1 MKKILK
7 IGLMLNPSIGYERG
21 ITSGIAKYSNL
32 HGPWSFYSIP
42 GTGREALPH
51 WPRWDLDGVV
61 LTDKHDVE
69 FVLAKKI
76 PCISVLVREEIKGIP
91 NVVPNN
97 EEVGFLGA
105 QYFIE
110 RGFKHFVFCAE
121 EGIKW
126 MEQRYEGFRRKIED
140 NGLNVS
146 RFNVHNDKIAI
157 SERLELIDNIKSL
170 PKPLAVLSANDR
182 CGRQVV
188 DMCKQAD
195 ISVPEEV
202 SVLGVDNDDFI
213 CGLCNPPLSSII
225 FNTENAGY
233 DAAKRLDLMIEGKGV
248 HGDNSNIFVQPME
261 IFQRQSTSL
270 CAIEDSV
277 VAEAISFIARNEKR
291 PIQVNDVSDHTAVS
305 AKMLQKKFKL
315 VLGRSVHNEIRRVR
329 ADYIA
334 KLLLETNLTVSE
346 IAYSMGYS
354 CDNHMSR
361 FFQKVKGLTITQYR
375 RRYRIGVQ
383 NSDFPR

>member
-1 MKKILK
+1 MKKTLK

-21 ITSGIAKYSNL
+21 IARGIAKYSNL
-32 HGPWSFYSIP
+32 YGPWSFYSIP
-42 GTGREALPH
+42 GKVRETLPH
-51 WPRWDLDGVV
+51 WPNWDIDGIFM
-61 LTDKHDVE
+61 TDKYDVE

-76 PCISVLVREEIKGIP
+76 PCISVLVREEIEGVP
-91 NVVPNN
+91 NIVPNN

-105 QYFIE
+105 HYFIE

-121 EGIKW
+121 EGVKW
-126 MEQRYEGFRRKIED
+126 AEQRYESFRRKVEEK
-140 NGLNVS
+140 GLKVS
-146 RFNVHNDKIAI
+146 RFNVHDDKIAI
-157 SERLELIDNIKSL
+157 SERLELIENIKSL
-170 PKPLAVLSANDR
+170 PKPLAVLAANDR

-188 DMCKQAD
+188 DMCRQAN

-213 CGLCNPPLSSII
+213 CGLANPPLSSII

-233 DAAKRLDLMIEGKGV
+233 DAAQRLDLMIEGKGV
-248 HGDNSNIFVQPME
+248 HADNSNIVVQPVE

-270 CAIEDSV
+270 SAIEDSI
-277 VAEAISFIARNEKR
+277 VAEAINFISRNEKR
-291 PIQVNDVSDHTAVS
+291 PIQISDVSDHTGVS
-305 AKMLQKKFKL
+305 PKILQKKFKQI
-315 VLGRSVHNEIRRVR
+315 LGRSVHNEIRRAH

-346 IAYSMGYS
+346 IAYSMGYT

-361 FFQKVKGLTITQYR
+361 FFQKAKGVTITQYR
-375 RRYRIGVQ
+375 RKYRGGFQ
-383 NSDFPR
+383 K